1 MSTDENGW
9 IERVQGGD
17 AGAFELLVKRYQGRL
32 VAFLWNL
39 LGSGDDAR
47 DAAQESFVLAYARLG
62 QFDASRS
69 FRSWLFAI
77 AYHHG
82 VDQLRRRRRFR
93 RFWLQLA
100 ASGDADTAGAPAAL
114 EDLPFWR
121 PLLRRITPQER
132 AVLALKYNEDCG
144 TGEIAAMLGCSE
156 TTVRVHLLHARRK
169 LKCELRAAG
178 YVARPVKQGSEEVP

>member
-1 MSTDENGW
+1 MEEK
-9 IERVQGGD
+9 ERI
-17 AGAFELLVKRYQGRL
+17 AGAQQGDMAAFEGLVREYQSGL

-62 QFDASRS
+62 QFDPARS

-82 VDQLRRRRRFR
+82 IDQLRRRRRFR
-93 RFWLQLA
+93 RFWLLQA
-100 ASGDADTAGAPAAL
+100 AAADRAAAGAPAAL
-114 EDLPFWR
+114 DESPFWR
-121 PLLRRITPQER
+121 PMLGRITPQER

-156 TTVRVHLLHARRK
+156 TTVRVHLLNARRK
-169 LKCELRAAG
+169 LKCQLRAAG
-178 YVARPVKQGSEEVP
+178 YGARAGKPNVEEVP

>member
-1 MSTDENGW
+1 MEEKDRIAW
-9 IERVQGGD
+9 ARQGD
-17 AGAFELLVKRYQGRL
+17 AGAFEGLVREYQSRL

-62 QFDASRS
+62 QFDPSLS

-82 VDQLRRRRRFR
+82 IDQLRRRQRFR
-93 RFWLQLA
+93 RFWLLEA
-100 ASGDADTAGAPAAL
+100 AAADRAAAGAPAAL
-114 EDLPFWR
+114 DESPFWR
-121 PLLRRITPQER
+121 PILGRITPQER
-132 AVLALKYNEDCG
+132 AVLALKFNEECG

-156 TTVRVHLLHARRK
+156 STVRVHLLNARRK
-169 LKCELRAAG
+169 LKRELRAAG
-178 YVARPVKQGSEEVP
+178 YGVRPGRPNAEEVP